1 MTLSTSIID
10 DESDLDPIRERWDA
24 LAVRTAKPF
33 CAPAWMLAWWR
44 NARPQQAGLRVIA
57 VTDGDQLVGLAAL
70 YALRPKGARSAYE
83 VMAAQL
89 SPPAGLLVEPT
100 REAEVCEAIMAA
112 LATARPK
119 ARSIRLWDRGGAE
132 GIAEQLAAGAAG
144 RKAWVHVAAP
154 TPLPV
159 ISLDD
164 LDYQQW
170 LATLHS
176 KFRQESRRM
185 RRRLDDEEAR
195 FSLVGAGDLDRA
207 LDAFIEL
214 HGERWQERGGSNA
227 LIPGFK
233 SMFTEAAAALVPLG
247 RMRIFTI
254 EVGDQ
259 TIAVNILVAAGSEV
273 CGWNSG
279 FDQAW
284 GRYSPSMQ
292 LTLHAIADATER
304 GERRVNLGPGRTPYK
319 SRLADFDEEVALKTV
334 MPRDSGYLLARLGLA
349 PYQLRDAVGR
359 RLSADAKRRLRSLAR
374 R

>member
-10 DESDLDPIRERWDA
+10 EESDLDPLRERWDA
-24 LAVRTAKPF
+24 LAVQTANPF

-44 NARPQQAGLRVIA
+44 NARPARAGLRVIA
-57 VTDGDQLVGLAAL
+57 VTDGEQLVGLAPL
-70 YALRPKGARSAYE
+70 YAIRPGGARSTYE

-112 LATARPK
+112 LATARPR
-119 ARSIRLWDRGGAE
+119 ARSIRLWDRLSAQ
-132 GIAEQLAAGAAG
+132 GIAEQLAAGAPV
-144 RKAWVHVAAP
+144 REAWVHVAAP

-159 ISLDD
+159 ISLGDQ
-164 LDYQQW
+164 DYEQW
-170 LATLHS
+170 LGTLHS

-185 RRRLDDEEAR
+185 RRRLDDEQAR
-195 FSLVGAGDLDRA
+195 FSLVGAGDLGRA

-233 SMFTEAAAALVPLG
+233 SMFSEAAAELVPLG

-254 EVGDQ
+254 EVKDQ

-292 LTLHAIADATER
+292 LTLHAIADAAER
-304 GERRVNLGPGRTPYK
+304 DEQRFNLGPGRTPYK
-319 SRLADFDEEVALKTV
+319 SRLADFDQEVALKTV
-334 MPRDSGYLLARLGLA
+334 LPRDSGYLLSRLELA
-349 PYQLRDAVGR
+349 PYQLRGAIGR
-359 RLSADAKRRLRSLAR
+359 RLSADAKRRLRTVAR